1 MASPTSHRVRAVA
14 SAALDGLVVGGA
26 EAALD
31 LPARSWARARVY
43 LAITAAVTVETVLR
57 ELPALRR
64 AVRGLPALPDDPQ
77 DQAARLHQA
86 LVTTGWGLVVTVV
99 DGPLARTLRRD
110 GYAHP
115 HLLLGVVAGVAATAS
130 TAPVWWRLATARIAQ
145 DRATAGLDDE
155 LAELLEQMSD

>member
-1 MASPTSHRVRAVA
+1 MVSPTSHRVRAVA

-31 LPARSWARARVY
+31 LPPRSWARARVY
-43 LAITAAVTVETVLR
+43 LAITGAVTAETVLR

-64 AVRGLPALPDDPQ
+64 ALRGLPALPDDPQ
-77 DQAARLHQA
+77 DQTARLHQA

-99 DGPLARTLRRD
+99 DGPLVRALRRR
-110 GYAHP
+110 GHVHP
-115 HLLLGVVAGVAATAS
+115 HLLLGVVAGVATAAS
-130 TAPVWWRLATARIAQ
+130 MVPVWWRRATARIAQ
-145 DRATAGLDDE
+145 DRSTAGLDDE

>member
-57 ELPALRR
+57 DLPALRR

-110 GYAHP
+110 GHAHP
-115 HLLLGVVAGVAATAS
+115 HLLLGVVAGVAAAAS